1 MRYGLGVMVA
11 AADRED
17 HQDEKA
23 LVHVLEDRIPRALIL
38 AHSGLLAGFE
48 RVVGLHM
55 GRWRILQVVSA
66 QKLCPQSELRRLT
79 IIDAATITRILK
91 DFEREGL
98 VARVTDPK
106 DARQSL
112 ISLTPKGRQLVQRL
126 QRKRNGYLSQALVGL
141 SAKELTELERLLRV
155 MAENLGKL

>member
-1 MRYGLGVMVA
+1 MVTA
-11 AADRED
+11 KGKDSPDDED
-17 HQDEKA
+17 
-23 LVHVLEDRIPRALIL
+23 VHVHILEDRIPRALIL

-55 GRWRILQVVSA
+55 SRWRILQVVSA
-66 QKLCPQSELRRLT
+66 QKRCPQSELRQLT
-79 IIDAATITRILK
+79 VLDPATITRILK

-98 VARVTDPK
+98 VARATDPK
-106 DARQSL
+106 DARQSV

-141 SAKELTELERLLRV
+141 SAKELAELERLLHI